1 MSSSIDCL
9 KENEQ
14 VECSNQWQE
23 IDDGHNNS
31 CAIYF
36 FFSNSLPRALVPIN
50 SKNTVYKPSYKILCR
65 ACANNLVIAAMVTT
79 DLLAD
84 VQQ

>member
-1 MSSSIDCL
+1 L
-9 KENEQ
+9 RL
-14 VECSNQWQE
+14 
-23 IDDGHNNS
+23 
-31 CAIYF
+31 F
-36 FFSNSLPRALVPIN
+36 FFFFFNSLPRALVPIN
-50 SKNTVYKPSYKILCR
+50 SKNTVYKPSYTILCR